1 MTGGRGAI
9 MGVALGISA
18 GCAAPDTAPEAPLR
32 MALPPEAVY
41 LGAEA
46 EALDADLVRITAEMR
61 GARDAGDVADY
72 ARCALSG
79 YADVRGHAFARHLRT
94 TVDET
99 GGVWRADAV
108 YTISPAIPEGV
119 RTIDVEAQL
128 GACEE
133 TGIPQL

>member
-1 MTGGRGAI
+1 
-9 MGVALGISA
+9 
-18 GCAAPDTAPEAPLR
+18 
-32 MALPPEAVY
+32 MALPPDAVY

-46 EALDADLVRITAEMR
+46 EALDADLIRITAEMR

-72 ARCALSG
+72 ARCALAG
-79 YADVRGHAFARHLRT
+79 YAEVRGHAFARHLRT

-99 GGVWRADAV
+99 GGIWRADAV
-108 YTISPAIPEGV
+108 YTISPAIPAGL

-128 GACEE
+128 SACEE

>member
-1 MTGGRGAI
+1 
-9 MGVALGISA
+9 MGILMGITA
-18 GCAAPDTAPEAPLR
+18 GCAAPQGEGTHLR
-32 MALPPEAVY
+32 MALPPDAVY

-46 EALDADLVRITAEMR
+46 EALDGEIVRIEATMQ
-61 GARDAGDVADY
+61 GARDDLDVQDY
-72 ARCALSG
+72 ALCALAG
-79 YADVRGHAFARHLRT
+79 YAEARGHAFARHLRT

-108 YTISPAIPEGV
+108 YTMSLAIPEGV

>member
-1 MTGGRGAI
+1 
-9 MGVALGISA
+9 MGLALGIIA
-18 GCAAPDTAPEAPLR
+18 GCGASETAPEAGSLR

-46 EALDADLVRITAEMR
+46 EALDGDLVRITAEMR
-61 GARDAGDVADY
+61 GARDARDIADY

-94 TVDET
+94 TVDEA

-108 YTISPAIPEGV
+108 YTISPVIPEGL

-128 GACEE
+128 SACEE